1 MTKILAVDDDPDV
14 LNSIAEVL
22 EEAGFEVDRAA
33 SGRDALSMVTR
44 HRPDL
49 VVLDIMM
56 PEMDGIEVCRRIRTD
71 PFTSKL
77 PVIFLT
83 AKGRPAE
90 IASGLD
96 AGGDDYLTKP
106 FQVVELPARVRA
118 LLRRAPGG
126 VLDSG
131 SDFLRIGGLELRVSR
146 PEVKRDDTLIELT
159 PMEHRLLHCLMM
171 HESHPVPIDQLLQ
184 EVWEYPRG
192 IGDPNLVHVH
202 IAKLRAK
209 IEPDPENPRYIRNVR
224 GRGYLVGE

>member
-1 MTKILAVDDDPDV
+1 MTTILAVDDDPDV
-14 LNSIAEVL
+14 LNSIVEVL
-22 EEAGFEVDRAA
+22 QVAGFDVERAS
-33 SGRDALSMVTR
+33 SGREALAIVTR
-44 HRPDL
+44 NRPDL
-49 VVLDIMM
+49 LVLDIIM
-56 PEMDGIEVCRRIRTD
+56 PEMDGVEVCRRIRSD

-83 AKGRPAE
+83 AKGRPVE
-90 IASGLD
+90 IANGLD

-126 VLDSG
+126 TLDSG
-131 SDFLRIGGLELRVSR
+131 SDYLRIGGLELHLSH
-146 PEVKRDDTLIELT
+146 PEVKRDTDIIDLT

-171 HESHPVPIDQLLQ
+171 HDGHPVPIDQLLQ

-192 IGDPNLVHVH
+192 VGDPNLVHVH

-209 IEPDPENPRYIRNVR
+209 IEPEPENPRYIRNVR